1 MSATPITIHEPGSE
15 VMLAHGNEGFPV
27 IVNRVEI
34 AAGRVTYEVSWLD
47 KRQRYSTWVDA
58 VELRPVEKQAVP
70 VRWFHQLSEGS

>member
-34 AAGRVTYEVSWLD
+34 AAGRV
-47 KRQRYSTWVDA
+47 DA